1 MNEGENMNRAWLR
14 LATCLALFAATA
26 VWASSALAAGNVV
39 ISQVYGGGGNSGAAL
54 KNDYIQLYN
63 RSAATVDLSTWSV
76 QYASSAGT
84 TWSKTNLS
92 GSITPGATY
101 LIQEA
106 AGAGGTVPLP
116 TPDATGSINMS
127 ATSGKV
133 ILVSSQ
139 TAATGGC
146 PTTSIVDLVGFGTAA
161 TCFETAPTP
170 NLSNTN
176 AALRKDGGAQDTDS
190 NVADFDIGP
199 SPYSSGGDGGGTPTP
214 LKIDQIQGAGQFS
227 PVVGQR
233 VSTTG
238 IVTAIRSFGG
248 SRGYFVEDPAW
259 DSDPS
264 TSEGVFVFT
273 ASTTPSVSVGD
284 SVRVTATVTEFVGSS
299 APVDLPETELTSA
312 ATTVLSSGNPLPGPV
327 LIGQGGL
334 TPPAQSVP
342 AGIAF
347 NEALEGMLVELDD
360 VQAVSATNSFGEVWV
375 LPNNGAGAGPLSSR
389 GGIVLTQDDQNPEK
403 FQLDDDVFGV
413 SPLAMPKVDVGA
425 RATGPQLG
433 VLDYA
438 FDYYTI
444 HLLQQPT
451 FTQSP
456 NEREV
461 TTVAGTL
468 DRLSVATFNVE
479 NLSPADP
486 PSKFAGLAGV
496 LVHNLGAPDIVALE
510 EVQDNTGPTN
520 DSVVDSTQTL
530 DELAQAV
537 VDVGGPRYAYTWVN
551 PVNNQDG
558 GQPGG
563 NIRVVFFYRTDV
575 PALSLAPGTPG
586 GSTDANAVVGSG
598 TDTHLLYNPGRIDPA
613 SSAWDASR
621 KPLAGEFTFNGHNV
635 FLVANHFVS
644 KIGDDPMWGQHQ
656 PPVNSSETE
665 RHAQAHEVASFV
677 SSLLAADPDAN
688 VLALGDL
695 NDFQFSDTVSILEG
709 APLHALV
716 KDLPVSE
723 QYTYVFGGNSQAIDH
738 ILVGGSLGT
747 VPRDYDIV
755 HVNSEYV
762 SQVSDHE
769 PQVASFQL
777 PTASV
782 SAGGPY
788 SVDEGSTLTLHATG
802 NGTITWDLDN
812 DGTYETTG
820 ADVVFSAASLDG
832 PSTHV
837 VGVRSIS
844 PDGATAVDTAQVTV
858 QNVAPTATI
867 NAPSDAA
874 AGASFTVSLEN
885 SADASSADTA
895 AGFTYAFDCGS
906 GFDNYG
912 PASSHTCIATTPGTQ
927 TVSARIR
934 DQDGGIST
942 YSAPLHVTVT
952 VQGLCDLTLQ
962 YLEASPKYQALPA
975 AGRKAAVALGQAA
988 CATLTAPKAAAI
1000 TAYTQA
1006 VNALVPAGW
1015 LTAAQAAALAR
1026 YAAAL

>member
-1 MNEGENMNRAWLR
+1 MNRALLR

-63 RSAATVDLSTWSV
+63 RSTAAVDLSTWSV

-84 TWSKTNLS
+84 TWSKTNLT
-92 GSITPGATY
+92 GSIAPDTTY

-106 AGAGGTVPLP
+106 AGTGGTVSLP

-139 TAATGGC
+139 TAATGAC
-146 PTTSIVDLVGFGTAA
+146 PTASVVDLVGFGTAA

-176 AALRKDGGAQDTDS
+176 AALRKNDGAQDTDS

-199 SPYSSGGDGGGTPTP
+199 SPYAGGGDGGGTPTP

-284 SVRVTATVTEFVGSS
+284 SVRVTATVTEFIGSS

-312 ATTVLSSGNPLPGPV
+312 ATVVLSSGNPLPGPV

-334 TPPAQSVP
+334 TPPGQSVP

-360 VQAVSATNSFGEVWV
+360 VQAVSPTNSFGEVWV

-425 RATGPQLG
+425 RAAGPQLG

-444 HLLQQPT
+444 HLLQQPL
-451 FTQSP
+451 FTPSP

-461 TTVAGTL
+461 TTVAGSA

-510 EVQDNTGPTN
+510 EVQDNTGPT
-520 DSVVDSTQTL
+520 DDGVVDATQTL

-537 VDVGGPRYAYTWVN
+537 VDAGGPRYAYTWVN
-551 PVNNQDG
+551 PVNDRDG

-575 PALSLAPGTPG
+575 PTLSLAPGTPG

-621 KPLAGEFTFNGHNV
+621 KPLAGEFIFNGHNV

-677 SSLLAADPDAN
+677 SSLLTADPGAN

-738 ILVGGSLGT
+738 ILVGGSLGA

-762 SQVSDHE
+762 LQVSDHE

-788 SVDEGSTLTLHATG
+788 TVDEGSSVTLHATG
-802 NGTITWDLDN
+802 NGTIAWDLDN
-812 DGTYETTG
+812 DGTYETSG
-820 ADVVFSAASLDG
+820 ADAVFSATSLDG
-832 PSTHV
+832 SSTHV
-837 VGVRSIS
+837 VGVRSTS
-844 PDGATAVDTAQVTV
+844 ADGATAVDTAQVTV
-858 QNVAPTATI
+858 QNVAPTATFTASPSVFAGSPI
-867 NAPSDAA
+867 AVALTSPSDP
-874 AGASFTVSLEN
+874 ST
-885 SADASSADTA
+885 ADTA
-895 AGFTYAFDCGS
+895 AGFTYAFDCG
-906 GFDNYG
+906 GGTFVAAAG
-912 PASSHTCIATTPGTQ
+912 PTASCTTVDTGTP
-927 TVSARIR
+927 VVRGRIT
-934 DQDGGIST
+934 DKDGGST
-942 YSAPLHVTVT
+942 IYSATVT
-952 VQGLCDLTLQ
+952 VSVTVQSLCDLTTQYIAKGGVAHSLCVKLQ
-962 YLEASPKYQALPA
+962 QGLYSDYANGVAAQSGKALT
-975 AGRKAAVALGQAA
+975 VEQAA
-988 CATLTAPKAAAI
+988 ILTR
-1000 TAYTQA
+1000 
-1006 VNALVPAGW
+1006 LVGR
-1015 LTAAQAAALAR
+1015 L
-1026 YAAAL
+1026 